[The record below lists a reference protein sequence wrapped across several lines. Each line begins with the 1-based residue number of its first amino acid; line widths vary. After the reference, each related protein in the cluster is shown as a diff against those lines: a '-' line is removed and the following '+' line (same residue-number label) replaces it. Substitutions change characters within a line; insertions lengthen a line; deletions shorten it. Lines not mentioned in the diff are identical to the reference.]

1 MLRSI
6 IEAKQSVP
14 FTTTTEVLGLLIAFE
29 LLQESGLHLP
39 QAIGQSV
46 SVIGGIVVGT
56 AAVEAGLIS
65 QVALIMVSIA
75 GVCGFV
81 LPNRDLAN
89 AVRIW
94 RFGIAALSAIGGI
107 YGTLAGMAVL
117 LLHLSGLKCLGVS
130 YLAHTGR
137 FLRRRLCKDKYRAAQ
152 LHPLDRRNQK

>member
-1 MLRSI
+1 M
-6 IEAKQSVP
+6 
-14 FTTTTEVLGLLIAFE
+14 
-29 LLQESGLHLP
+29 P

-65 QVALIMVSIA
+65 PAALIMVSIA

-89 AVRIW
+89 AIRIW
-94 RFGIAALSAIGGI
+94 RFAAAVFASIAGI
-107 YGTLAGMAVL
+107 YGVGACALIL
-117 LLHLSGLKCLGVS
+117 IIHLTGLKSLGVP

-137 FLRRRLCKDKYRAAQ
+137 LFRTRLKNQKMRNNWLR
-152 LHPLDRRNQK
+152 PSDRRNQR